1 MSVKSTYEA
10 RDGLKGGEKNRATVP
25 TSLRL
30 AFRGHDRTFMSLIFI
45 N

>member
-10 RDGLKGGEKNRATVP
+10 RDSLGGGKKNRGTVP

-30 AFRGHDRTFMSLIFI
+30 TFRGRDRNFMPLIFI